1 MRSLS
6 KIIKADFR
14 PIWTKNGQENTG
26 QYPPI
31 IVASE
36 SNGASAVESAA
47 AIVDAAA
54 VIRTAR
60 ARAHELVR
68 EAEERIVELV
78 TAAEKQADAIRQ
90 EAQNAGFEAGQK
102 AGYEDGYR
110 AGLAAARAAM
120 EAEMQEKLADVV
132 EIARECQALK
142 GRIIAQAEKD
152 IVALSLA
159 ISEKVIRKKVEDD
172 PSVTFDIIRDL
183 AERVQNAEQV
193 AIRVHPKVL
202 EMMDGLMKNGD
213 NGTPD
218 GEASSWRWVPDAGV
232 QPGGCIVETEFG
244 RLDARLD
251 TRLLDV
257 SQALLELLDGE

>member
-1 MRSLS
+1 
-6 KIIKADFR
+6 
-14 PIWTKNGQENTG
+14 
-26 QYPPI
+26 
-31 IVASE
+31 
-36 SNGASAVESAA
+36 
-47 AIVDAAA
+47 
-54 VIRTAR
+54 
-60 ARAHELVR
+60 
-68 EAEERIVELV
+68 
-78 TAAEKQADAIRQ
+78 
-90 EAQNAGFEAGQK
+90 
-102 AGYEDGYR
+102 
-110 AGLAAARAAM
+110 
-120 EAEMQEKLADVV
+120 MQEKLADVV

-159 ISEKVIRKKVEDD
+159 ISEKVMKKVEDD
-172 PSVTFDIIRDL
+172 PSVAFDIIRDL

-193 AIRVHPKVL
+193 AIRASKGV